1 MPEPMFDPILDI
13 QQALE
18 FVARHIKS
26 VFAVMTGAWDGLAI
40 LAVLMAGAIWYG
52 FHRRYE
58 HLLSSKD
65 TIIANKNSE
74 IQNKDAS
81 IEALGHRRELLEDQ
95 LKDAIRTRDEQV
107 VRLGALAEFKPEELK
122 REIEILREQL
132 DERKEREWPLPTP
145 EQEKH
150 LISLW
155 GRNDTHE
162 VGERLIS
169 ITRND
174 LPDIVYL
181 TDKLVILFREAGWE
195 LQHEP
200 GRAYGIIQP
209 GIHVRA
215 PVKHQGADLIASA
228 LADIFGDDAVN
239 RVNLDSP
246 LPPVFD
252 RSFSVQ
258 LAIGRKPTP
267 QDQIAALKQ
276 QMISASMEL
285 DRRKWREVTPEQE
298 RLFGEAV
305 ARSNTAIYSI
315 SIKCHSQMDPEAVNY
330 WKELIDL
337 FRRHGS
343 QSGGSFDSPYAEF
356 DPPNLVLVVQ
366 DPQNLTGFAQRIDS
380 LLRAAQI
387 DFTVMS
393 DGSQR
398 NESGWCYLRV
408 GKKSSN

>member
-330 WKELIDL
+330 WKELTSK
-337 FRRHGS
+337 R
-343 QSGGSFDSPYAEF
+343 
-356 DPPNLVLVVQ
+356 
-366 DPQNLTGFAQRIDS
+366 
-380 LLRAAQI
+380 
-387 DFTVMS
+387 
-393 DGSQR
+393 
-398 NESGWCYLRV
+398 
-408 GKKSSN
+408 KKFLPVEIG